1 MMRFLFTLSVVL
13 LIALPLPAI
22 AAAKNIVLM
31 VTDDQGLD
39 NAGCYGNPVIQ
50 TPNLDQL
57 ASEGTRFNYA
67 FCTTSSCS
75 ASRSVILSG
84 LYNHANGQYGHMH
97 SVHNFHSFTWV
108 RALPVLLSNAGYR
121 TCSVGKFHVQP
132 EEMYHFDRYANKG
145 LVGGY
150 RSAVQ
155 MAEHAEK
162 FLREDDDRPFFIYFC
177 PSDPHRSRDKRFGN
191 GHKYPGVKEV
201 VYDAE
206 DIPVPSFLPDIP
218 ECRQELAEYYQ
229 SISRA
234 DQGLG
239 RLVQAL
245 KDTGHYDDT
254 LIIYCSDN
262 GSPFPGAKTT
272 LYEPG
277 MRLPV
282 VVRSPDQKTKGLL
295 TNAMITYA
303 DFVPTILEY
312 AGAKGPKYPLHG
324 RSFLSTLD
332 ETDPPGWDEIYASH
346 TFHSVTKYYPMRVI
360 RTRKY
365 KYILN
370 IAHQLPYPFASD
382 LYGSATWQAILKS
395 GQKTYGRRS
404 IDAYIHRPRHEL
416 YDLEADPDELVNLA
430 QRPEHAKILAELQ
443 AKLRAWQEKT
453 KDPWI
458 IKYEYE

>member
-1 MMRFLFTLSVVL
+1 MTRLFIPLVVAF
-13 LIALPLPAI
+13 LIASPAP
-22 AAAKNIVLM
+22 AAGAVRNVVMM

-39 NAGCYGNPVIQ
+39 AGCYGNPVIQ
-50 TPNLDQL
+50 TPNLDKL
-57 ASEGTRFNYA
+57 ASEGTRFNYG

-97 SVHNFHSFTWV
+97 SIHNFHSFTWV
-108 RALPVLLSNAGYR
+108 RALPLLLADAGYC
-121 TCSVGKFHVQP
+121 TCSIGKFHVQP
-132 EEMYHFDRYANKG
+132 EAMYHFERYANKG
-145 LVGGY
+145 LKGGA

-155 MAEHAEK
+155 MAENAEK
-162 FLREDDDRPFFIYFC
+162 FIRENEDRPFFIYLC
-177 PSDPHRSRDKRFGN
+177 TTDPHRSGDGRFANTRD
-191 GHKYPGVKEV
+191 YPGVTEV
-201 VYDAE
+201 IYDPK
-206 DIPVPSFLPDIP
+206 DIPIPSFLPDLP
-218 ECRQELAEYYQ
+218 VVRKELAQYYQ

-239 RLVQAL
+239 RLMQAL
-245 KDTGHYDDT
+245 KNTGHWDDT

-262 GSPFPGAKTT
+262 GSPFPGAKTN

-282 VVRSPDQKTKGLL
+282 VVRSPEQKTRGQA

-312 AGAKGPKYPLHG
+312 AGAKGPEYPLHG
-324 RSFLSTLD
+324 RSFLSVLD

-346 TFHSVTKYYPMRVI
+346 TFHGILNYYPMRVI

-370 IAHQLPYPFASD
+370 LAYQLPYPFASD
-382 LYGSATWQAILKS
+382 LYASPTWQAVM
-395 GQKTYGRRS
+395 KTKEKYGGRTVE
-404 IDAYIHRPRHEL
+404 AYIHRPRHEL
-416 YDLEADPDELVNLA
+416 YDLEADPEELVNLA
-430 QRPEHAKILAELQ
+430 ESPAHAKILSELK

-458 IKYEYE
+458 VKYEYD

>member
-1 MMRFLFTLSVVL
+1 MTRFLLALTTVF
-13 LIALPLPAI
+13 LIAFPLPATG
-22 AAAKNIVLM
+22 AARNVVMM

-39 NAGCYGNPVIQ
+39 AGCYGNPVIQ
-50 TPNLDQL
+50 TPSLDKL
-57 ASEGTRFNYA
+57 AGEGARFNYG

-84 LYNHANGQYGHMH
+84 LYNHANGQYGHVH
-97 SVHNFHSFTWV
+97 GIHNFHTFKWV
-108 RALPVLLSNAGYR
+108 RALPLLLADAGYR
-121 TCSVGKFHVQP
+121 TCSIGKFHVQP
-132 EEMYHFDRYANKG
+132 EAMYHFERYANKG
-145 LVGGY
+145 LKGGA

-162 FLREDDDRPFFIYFC
+162 FIRENDDRPFFVYLC
-177 PSDPHRSRDKRFGN
+177 TTDPHRSGDGRFGN
-191 GHKYPGVKEV
+191 GREYPGVTEV
-201 VYDAE
+201 VYDPK
-206 DIPVPSFLPDIP
+206 DIPVPSFLPDMP
-218 ECRQELAEYYQ
+218 VVRKELAQYYQ

-239 RLVQAL
+239 RLMQAL
-245 KDTGHYDDT
+245 KNTGHWDDT

-282 VVRSPDQKTKGLL
+282 VVRSPDQKKRGLVN
-295 TNAMITYA
+295 NALITFA

-312 AGAKGPKYPLHG
+312 TGAKGPKYPLHG
-324 RSFLSTLD
+324 RSFLSILD
-332 ETDPPGWDEIYASH
+332 ETDPPGRDEIYASH
-346 TFHSVTKYYPMRVI
+346 TFHGVLNYYPMRVI

-370 IAHQLPYPFASD
+370 LAHQLPYPFASD
-382 LYGSATWQAILKS
+382 LYASATWQEVMKTN
-395 GQKTYGRRS
+395 QKYGGRT
-404 IDAYIHRPRHEL
+404 IEAYIHRPRHEL

-430 QRPEHAKILAELQ
+430 SDPKHARLLGELQ
-443 AKLRAWQEKT
+443 AKLRAWQKKT

-458 IKYEYE
+458 VKYEYD